1 MSNQTITTKTAA
13 GTVAAGVQATNNPS
27 EAVEKGIPLKLP
39 DKTIVEFFN
48 FEEVSKGGQYKYVQE
63 RDIPEEVLKLAPYL
77 KGTLRPSLFNEYRG
91 NPGIYLAG
99 QTMCARGITDP
110 EKQMKRF
117 ALVLIP
123 L

>member
-1 MSNQTITTKTAA
+1 MSNQTISTKTAA
-13 GTVAAGVQATNNPS
+13 GNVAAGVQATNNPT

-39 DKTIVEFFN
+39 DNAIVEFFD
-48 FEEVSKGGQYKYVQE
+48 FVEVSKGGQYKYCQV

-77 KGTLRPSLFNEYRG
+77 KGTLRPPLFNEYRG
-91 NPGIYLAG
+91 NPGIYLTGA
-99 QTMCARGITDP
+99 TMNARGFSNP
-110 EKQMKRF
+110 EKQLKRF

>member
-1 MSNQTITTKTAA
+1 MSNQATTTKTAA
-13 GTVAAGVQATNNPS
+13 GNVAAGVQATDNPT

-39 DKTIVEFFN
+39 ENSIVEFFT
-48 FEEVSKGGQYKYVQE
+48 FAEVSKGGQYKYVQE

-77 KGTLRPSLFNEYRG
+77 KGTLRPPLFNEYRG
-91 NPGIYLAG
+91 NPGIYLTG
-99 QTMCARGITDP
+99 QTMSARGITDP
-110 EKQMKRF
+110 AKQMRRF

>member
-1 MSNQTITTKTAA
+1 MSNPAISTKTAA
-13 GTVAAGVQATNNPS
+13 GNVAAGVQATDNPT

-39 DKTIVEFFN
+39 NNAIVEFFD
-48 FEEVSKGGQYKYVQE
+48 FVEVSKGGQYKYCQV

-77 KGTLRPSLFNEYRG
+77 KGTLRPALFNEYRG
-91 NPGIYLAG
+91 NPGIYLTGA
-99 QTMCARGITDP
+99 TMQARGFSNP
-110 EKQMKRF
+110 EKQLKRF